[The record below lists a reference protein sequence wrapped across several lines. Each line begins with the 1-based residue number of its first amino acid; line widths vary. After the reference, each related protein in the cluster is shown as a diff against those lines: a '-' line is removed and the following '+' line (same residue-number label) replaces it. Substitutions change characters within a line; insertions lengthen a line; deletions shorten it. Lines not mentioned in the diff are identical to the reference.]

1 MLACRS
7 HPNDEKTE
15 MNDLTGSV
23 FQQLD
28 QRHIETIA
36 GQLGID
42 PAQASNAVQQALPLL
57 LGGLA
62 RNSASPQGAESL
74 YGALERDHAGVD
86 LGGLLGS
93 IFGGGGGAG
102 SSSGGGLG
110 DVLGAVLGGG
120 GGSSSGNGIG
130 DVLGSV
136 LGGGGSPAG
145 NGAGILGHI
154 FGGRRDQAAQG
165 LGKTTGLGSAGAA
178 QLMAMLA
185 PLVMAVLG
193 NMTRKQGLDANGL
206 SGVLGQE
213 RNRLQQGGIG
223 GLLSGVLDRDGDGEV
238 GLDEMLQA
246 GAGLLGALG
255 KR

>member
-1 MLACRS
+1 MS
-7 HPNDEKTE
+7 
-15 MNDLTGSV
+15 DLTSSV

-28 QRHIETIA
+28 QSHIESIA

-42 PAQASNAVQQALPLL
+42 PGQAGDAIQQALPLL

-62 RNSASPQGAESL
+62 RNSATPQGADSL
-74 YGALERDHAGVD
+74 FGALQRNHSGVD
-86 LGGLLGS
+86 VGSLLGS
-93 IFGGGGGAG
+93 IFGGGGAR
-102 SSSGGGLG
+102 SSGGGIG

-120 GGSSSGNGIG
+120 GGGRQAGGGMG
-130 DVLGSV
+130 DILGAV
-136 LGGGGSPAG
+136 LGGGGSPAS

-154 FGGRRDQAAQG
+154 FGGRLGQAQQG
-165 LGKTTGLGSAGAA
+165 LGQTTGLGGAGAG
-178 QLMAMLA
+178 QLLAMLA

-213 RNRLQQGGIG
+213 RNRLQQGGVG
-223 GLLSGVLDRDGDGEV
+223 SLLTGVLDRDGDGEI
-238 GLDEMLQA
+238 GLDEMMQA
-246 GAGLLGALG
+246 GAGLLGMLG

>member
-1 MLACRS
+1 MS
-7 HPNDEKTE
+7 
-15 MNDLTGSV
+15 DLTSSV

-28 QRHIETIA
+28 QSHIESIA
-36 GQLGID
+36 QQHGVDPGQAGDAI
-42 PAQASNAVQQALPLL
+42 QQALPLL

-62 RNSASPQGAESL
+62 RNTATPQGADSL
-74 YGALERDHAGVD
+74 FGALERNHASLDV
-86 LGGLLGS
+86 GGLLGS
-93 IFGGGGGAG
+93 IFGGGGAQ
-102 SSSGGGLG
+102 SSGGGLG

-120 GGSSSGNGIG
+120 GGSA
-130 DVLGSV
+130 
-136 LGGGGSPAG
+136 PAT

-154 FGGRRDQAAQG
+154 FGGRRGQAEQG
-165 LGKTTGLGSAGAA
+165 LGQTTGLGSAGAG
-178 QLMAMLA
+178 QLLAMLA

-223 GLLSGVLDRDGDGEV
+223 GLLTGVLDRDGDGQI

>member
-1 MLACRS
+1 
-7 HPNDEKTE
+7 
-15 MNDLTGSV
+15 MNDLTGNV

-28 QRHIETIA
+28 QSHIEGIA
-36 GQLGID
+36 RQLGVD
-42 PAQASNAVQQALPLL
+42 PAQASDAIQQALPLL

-62 RNSASPQGAESL
+62 RNSTSPQGAQSL
-74 YGALERDHAGVD
+74 YGALERNHADVD
-86 LGGLLGS
+86 VGGLLGS
-93 IFGGGGGAG
+93 IFGAGGAGRAGSGGGIGDVLGAVLGGGSGGRSGGGGM
-102 SSSGGGLG
+102 G

-120 GGSSSGNGIG
+120 GG
-130 DVLGSV
+130 
-136 LGGGGSPAG
+136 PAS

-154 FGGRRDQAAQG
+154 FGGRRGQAEQG
-165 LGKTTGLGSAGAA
+165 LGQTTGLGSAGAG
-178 QLMAMLA
+178 QLLAMLA

-223 GLLSGVLDRDGDGEV
+223 GLLTGVLDRDGDGEI

-246 GAGLLGALG
+246 GAGLLGGFG
-255 KR
+255 KRPG

>member
-1 MLACRS
+1 
-7 HPNDEKTE
+7 
-15 MNDLTGSV
+15 MNDLTGRV

-28 QRHIETIA
+28 QGHIEAIA
-36 GQLGID
+36 GQLGLD
-42 PAQASNAVQQALPLL
+42 PGQASDAIQQALPLL

-62 RNSASPQGAESL
+62 RNSATPQGADSL
-74 YGALERDHAGVD
+74 YGALERNHADVD
-86 LGGLLGS
+86 VGGLLGS
-93 IFGGGGGAG
+93 IFGGGGG
-102 SSSGGGLG
+102 GGGRASAGGGIG

-120 GGSSSGNGIG
+120 AGGRSSGGGVG
-130 DVLGSV
+130 DILGAV
-136 LGGGGSPAG
+136 LGGGGSPAS

-154 FGGRRDQAAQG
+154 FGGRRGQAEQG
-165 LGKTTGLGSAGAA
+165 LGQTTGLGSAGAG
-178 QLMAMLA
+178 QLLAMLA

-223 GLLSGVLDRDGDGEV
+223 GLLAGVLDRDGDGQV

-246 GAGLLGALG
+246 GAGLLGSLG

>member
-1 MLACRS
+1 
-7 HPNDEKTE
+7 
-15 MNDLTGSV
+15 MNDLSGRV

-28 QRHIETIA
+28 HSHIEAIA
-36 GQLGID
+36 GQLGVD
-42 PAQASNAVQQALPLL
+42 PGQASDAIQQALPLL

-62 RNSASPQGAESL
+62 RNSATPQGAESL
-74 YGALERDHAGVD
+74 YGALERNHAGVD
-86 LGGLLGS
+86 VGNLLGS
-93 IFGGGGGAG
+93 IFGGATRGGA
-102 SSSGGGLG
+102 SGGGIG

-120 GGSSSGNGIG
+120 GGRPSSGGGMG
-130 DVLGSV
+130 DILGAV
-136 LGGGGSPAG
+136 LGGGGSPAS

-154 FGGRRDQAAQG
+154 FGGRRGQAEQG
-165 LGKTTGLGSAGAA
+165 LGKTTGLGSAGAG

-223 GLLSGVLDRDGDGEV
+223 GLLAGVLDRDGDGEI

-246 GAGLLGALG
+246 GAGLLGSLG